1 MNYLIDTH
9 VLLWWLTDDKR
20 LNEKVRNILA
30 EKPVWCSVVTPWE
43 IAIKEQLGKIDLPNS
58 FDEVLIGSGFIWLE
72 LTLKHIH
79 ELRQLPLLHKDPF
92 DRLLIAQALHEELTL
107 ITSDQHIHTYNV
119 PVLRPDC

>member
-20 LNEKVRNILA
+20 LNEKARNILT

-43 IAIKEQLGKIDLPNS
+43 IAIKEKLGKICLPDS
-58 FDEVLIGSGFIWLE
+58 FDEVLKGAGFIWLD
-72 LTLKHIH
+72 LTFKHIQ

-107 ITSDQHIHTYNV
+107 ITSDQQIQDYNV
-119 PVLRPDC
+119 PILRPHC